1 MNGCIGRHN
10 VQPKRKSWR
19 KLHLGLDLN
28 TGEIVCATVTKDDVG
43 GPKALPER
51 LDQIEPPVGRF
62 LADGAYACAPTSDL
76 LMGCFGK
83 DVEIITPL
91 SITGVVNPE
100 ASRYP
105 PA

>member
-1 MNGCIGRHN
+1 MCM
-10 VQPKRKSWR
+10 
-19 KLHLGLDLN
+19 
-28 TGEIVCATVTKDDVG
+28 AVTKDDVG
-43 GPKALPER
+43 DPKALPER

-62 LADGAYACAPTSDL
+62 LADATSDL

-83 DVEIITPL
+83 DVEIIMPL

-105 PA
+105 PPA

>member
-1 MNGCIGRHN
+1 M
-10 VQPKRKSWR
+10 
-19 KLHLGLDLN
+19 
-28 TGEIVCATVTKDDVG
+28 AVTKDDVG
-43 GPKALPER
+43 DPKALPER

-62 LADGAYACAPTSDL
+62 LADATSDL

-83 DVEIITPL
+83 DVEIIMPL

-105 PA
+105 TSRASMSQRLHSGGGWVGK